1 MTWARSSG
9 ARGSIAKIAVAG
21 VLIGIPTAAVSFPAY
36 AAPAGTPSVLPAPL
50 PADPPTIAPPPP
62 APPAPPQV
70 NYNWCGPAWCN
81 YAEDWWGWGSE
92 PGGGGGG
99 GG

>member
-1 MTWARSSG
+1 MTWARLSG

-21 VLIGIPTAAVSFPAY
+21 VLIGIPTAAVSLPAY
-36 AAPAGTPSVLPAPL
+36 AAPDPGGAPNVLPAPL

-62 APPAPPQV
+62 APPEV
-70 NYNWCGPAWCN
+70 NSNWCGPAWCT
-81 YAEDWWGWGSE
+81 YAEDWWGWGGD